1 MWPGKTGHCVQTVNA
16 SSAKDKVG
24 STPSVGEVWKML
36 EQRGW
41 LAERA
46 PDVRDRLR
54 SIAKVRTYRPG
65 EPLYTMGEAPQGVYG
80 IVQGAL
86 DISIPR
92 QDGQEIVVHR
102 AQAGFWIGDLALFSG
117 QARLVTVIAST
128 ETVAACLPRSRLVQ
142 LLEQHPGL
150 IADFYVLSHRNVA
163 TLLQLLANL
172 SIPRAETR
180 IALRLLIYDQRQTNT
195 QDWIPLSQEKLAEVT
210 ALSVPTVQ
218 RALRG
223 LVETGLVELGYGR
236 LRIRDRERLL
246 RYCG

>member
-1 MWPGKTGHCVQTVNA
+1 MWLRKTGQCVPTVNA

-24 STPSVGEVWKML
+24 KTPSLGEVWKIL

-41 LAERA
+41 LADRA
-46 PDVRDRLR
+46 PHVRNELR
-54 SIAKVRTYRPG
+54 SIARVRIYRPG
-65 EPLYTMGEAPQGVYG
+65 EPLYTVGEAPRGVYG
-80 IVQGAL
+80 VARGAL

-102 AQAGFWIGDLALFSG
+102 AQSGFWIGDLALFSG
-117 QARLVTVIAST
+117 QARLVTVVAST
-128 ETVAACLPRSRLVQ
+128 ETVAACLPRSRLAQ
-142 LLEQHPGL
+142 LLEQHPEL

-195 QDWIPLSQEKLAEVT
+195 QDWIPLSQEKLAELT

>member
-1 MWPGKTGHCVQTVNA
+1 MWLRKTGQCVPTVNA

-24 STPSVGEVWKML
+24 KTPSLGEVWKIL

-41 LAERA
+41 LADRA
-46 PDVRDRLR
+46 PHVRNELR
-54 SIAKVRTYRPG
+54 SIARVRIYRPG
-65 EPLYTMGEAPQGVYG
+65 EPLYTVGEAPRGVYG
-80 IVQGAL
+80 VARGAL

-102 AQAGFWIGDLALFSG
+102 AQSGFWIGDLALFSG
-117 QARLVTVIAST
+117 QARLVTVVAST
-128 ETVAACLPRSRLVQ
+128 ETVAACLPRSRLAQ
-142 LLEQHPGL
+142 LLEQHPEL

-195 QDWIPLSQEKLAEVT
+195 QDWIPLSQEKLAELT

-223 LVETGLVELGYGR
+223 LVEIGLVELGYGR